1 MSSFIRAQIGGALKM
16 QFRRLNTL
24 TAVRCT
30 AGFRFLAKVRFSR
43 NYGSC
48 PLAKLLLPCGLSPK
62 RLHLTL
68 FAIKQLTAAHLK
80 TNTNLLLKFV
90 SHMI

>member
-1 MSSFIRAQIGGALKM
+1 M

-43 NYGSC
+43 NCGSC
-48 PLAKLLLPCGLSPK
+48 PLAKLLFLLSSAK
-62 RLHLTL
+62 RE
-68 FAIKQLTAAHLK
+68 APDVI
-80 TNTNLLLKFV
+80 
-90 SHMI
+90 SHYTTFFFNHTICILQTPFINFIYFQ